1 MNEKRPPGLIGRFLR
16 GLFAPLR
23 GLRFLF
29 ANRRLLKYAA
39 FPTLINVIL
48 VCFLF
53 YLGVHFSHELVSR
66 FIPAQAQWYWAVLT
80 YSIEV
85 VVIVTLI
92 FFLAVVFYI
101 LAGIICVPFNDLLS
115 RKTEE
120 ILAGKKDEEP
130 FSMRLFAKDIV
141 FSLKNEIKRTF
152 ILLILL
158 LFLLIL
164 YVIPV
169 VGKPAYLVFGNI
181 ATMLFLAYDNLDYA
195 LARRRLSFGRK
206 WKFIL
211 GNLSSTLGFGAGAL
225 FSVLVPFFNFIV
237 IPLTVVGATLL
248 FIEIERWNTNVPDM
262 RPSAQKGIAR

>member
-1 MNEKRPPGLIGRFLR
+1 V
-16 GLFAPLR
+16 R

-29 ANRRLLKYAA
+29 ANPRLLKYAA
-39 FPTLINVIL
+39 LPTLINVVL
-48 VCFLF
+48 VCLLF
-53 YLGVHFSHELVSR
+53 YLGVRFSHELVSR
-66 FIPAQAQWYWAVLT
+66 LMPAHAQWYWEVLT
-80 YSIEV
+80 YSIEI
-85 VVIVTLI
+85 VVIIMLI

-101 LAGIICVPFNDLLS
+101 LAGIICVPFNDVLS

-130 FSMRLFAKDIV
+130 FSMRIFAKDIV

-158 LFLLIL
+158 LFLLIM
-164 YVIPV
+164 YVIPI
-169 VGKPAYLVFGNI
+169 VGKPAYLVVGNI
-181 ATMLFLAYDNLDYA
+181 MTMLFLAYDNLDYA

-225 FSVLVPFFNFIV
+225 FSVFVPFFNFII

-248 FIEIERWNTNVPDM
+248 FVEIERWNGRDADM
-262 RPSAQKGIAR
+262 RPSLQKGTAK